1 MNSQHRWFSRAWMI
15 MVYAFLYLPIFVL
28 IAFSFNKGRPTHWN
42 GFSTD
47 SYAALAKTPEIL
59 DGLIVSL
66 KIAVISAI
74 LSVIIGTL
82 IAFVLQRYRRFTG
95 KTLFSGMANTPLV
108 MPEVV
113 LGLSLLLVFKSL
125 FKMEGGYLM
134 IILGHT
140 LLGAAYA
147 SVVIKARFSELP
159 LAYEEAALDLGAKP
173 LNAFFLVTL
182 PLIAQSLI
190 SAGLL
195 VFTISFDD
203 VVVSQFLN
211 GPGVKPLPN
220 VILDNAR
227 QGAKPV
233 LNALGAVI
241 VFVVSAVLI
250 AGSIWMQKRE
260 KKRNAEIAAAYRDA
274 T

>member
-1 MNSQHRWFSRAWMI
+1 MNARNWFPRSWMT
-15 MVYAFLYLPIFVL
+15 MVYGFLYLPIFILVL
-28 IAFSFNKGRPTHWN
+28 FSFNKGRHTKWN
-42 GFSTD
+42 GFSVE
-47 SYAALAKTPEIL
+47 SYTALFKTREVL
-59 DGLIVSL
+59 DGLFVSL
-66 KIAVISAI
+66 RISITVAV
-74 LSVIIGTL
+74 LSVILGTL
-82 IAFVLQRYRRFTG
+82 IAFVLQRYRRFPG
-95 KTLFSGMANTPLV
+95 KALFNGMASTPLV

-113 LGLSLLLVFKSL
+113 LGLSLLIFFKSMP
-125 FKMEGGYLM
+125 FKLEGGYLM

-147 SVVIKARFSELP
+147 TVVIKARFSELP
-159 LAYEEAALDLGAKP
+159 LSFEEAALDLGATP
-173 LNAFFLVTL
+173 FTAFRLVTL
-182 PLIAQSLI
+182 PMIAQSLI

-203 VVVSQFLN
+203 VVISQFLS

-227 QGAKPV
+227 QGAKPL
-233 LNALGAVI
+233 LNALGAII

-250 AGSIWMQKRE
+250 AGSIWMQKQE

-274 T
+274 E

>member
-42 GFSTD
+42 GFSTE

-82 IAFVLQRYRRFTG
+82 IAFVLQRYHRFTG

>member
-42 GFSTD
+42 GFSTE

>member
-1 MNSQHRWFSRAWMI
+1 MNEQHRWFARSWMV

-42 GFSTD
+42 GFSTE

-74 LSVIIGTL
+74 FSVIIGTL

-159 LAYEEAALDLGAKP
+159 MAYEEAALDLGAKP

-241 VFVVSAVLI
+241 VFVVSVVLI

>member
-1 MNSQHRWFSRAWMI
+1 MNEQHRWFARSWMV

-42 GFSTD
+42 GFSTE

-159 LAYEEAALDLGAKP
+159 MAYEEAALDLGAKP

-241 VFVVSAVLI
+241 VFVVSSALI

>member
-1 MNSQHRWFSRAWMI
+1 MNNQHRWFARSWMAF
-15 MVYAFLYLPIFVL
+15 VYAFLYLPIFILVV
-28 IAFSFNKGRPTHWN
+28 FSFNKGRPTKWN
-42 GFSTD
+42 GFSIE
-47 SYAALAKTPEIL
+47 SYVALIKTPEVF
-59 DGLIVSL
+59 DGLFVSL
-66 KIAVISAI
+66 KIATASA
-74 LSVIIGTL
+74 LMSVIIGTM
-82 IAFVLQRYRRFTG
+82 IAFVLQRYKRFAG

-125 FKMEGGYLM
+125 FKLEGGYMM
-134 IILGHT
+134 IIFGHS

-147 SVVIKARFSELP
+147 SVVIKARFSELS
-159 LAYEEAALDLGAKP
+159 LSYEEAALDLGAKP
-173 LNAFFLVTL
+173 LEAFFLVTL
-182 PLIAQSLI
+182 PLIAQSLV
-190 SAGLL
+190 SAWLL

-203 VVVSQFLN
+203 VVISQFLS

-227 QGAKPV
+227 QGAKPL

-241 VFVVSAVLI
+241 VFLVSASLI
-250 AGSIWMQKRE
+250 AGSIWLQKRE
-260 KKRNAEIAAAYRDA
+260 KKRNAEIAAAFRDA